1 MIDVPA
7 RVRDALRDGRR
18 RKNYRFTV
26 YEKQTN
32 LSYEYVDYLTE
43 DTEHTIILNGEYRF
57 YEPDYNT
64 GFTFDLTRDGTT
76 QTIVVPADETSQ
88 VTSYFIELYQNDVI
102 KVYSINDPFILQRV
116 TRSTSYTED
125 FEIDNDTLVSE
136 SVKFDERMC
145 SGDVLKFGL
154 CEGTSLEFQYFDH
167 PSIRGRRI
175 YAEIDVE
182 YEDADPDWVTEK
194 RFTDWENQWT
204 CEYSAD
210 YEVYVDTGEVS
221 IMVNVSRNGRGI
233 KSISTYLL
241 QAGSVYLGNL
251 KKGDL
256 ITISHLSG
264 CSPSFVYIKRKELT
278 KWYTIPMGYF
288 EVDKCPMQFSTGIR
302 KVTAYNKLKS
312 EYLDEKANTIIEDM
326 LSDTGDMDTVTIQ
339 TIMDN
344 LLEDYAIQIPRPEV
358 PLILNNGGTASV
370 YYNDWTFKFVG
381 ESTSRKVQ
389 IGHDTSASY
398 SDGSLGPHF
407 MGKRLYFEMDKY
419 IEALETNIW
428 DFKTYVYRYI
438 QDPDAFWARFK
449 AEAVQEA
456 GIMVHRT
463 NTGPGFEFYLAKDA
477 VPESGIR
484 AGGYPVRPIQKLR
497 YLQDIGNFTFHFL
510 NLFGYR
516 TNGVT
521 TWTYQYAQDFTAY
534 NRPRVYESEK
544 NSVGS
549 ISVDKTKLADVTLR
563 DIVSANYELN
573 CQYGKLDRETD
584 LFSGVELNHSWLYPR
599 DTLYPADNLYPGGGG
614 LVAERGNK
622 SAYSKLWTDSAGQQ
636 SFRNLII
643 KYKGLDE
650 DDKEKEYTLTRTIN
664 ANGTIDYNMTDNWLF
679 KNLVW
684 TEADVGTYADAMI
697 AKLQNVSWIP
707 FEMWA
712 AGLPYLETGDEIE
725 ITNSEGTHKSYVLQR
740 VLSGIQNL
748 QDTYINGTLEI
759 F

>member
-26 YEKQTN
+26 YEKQTD

-43 DTEHTIILNGEYRF
+43 NTEHTIILNGEYRF
-57 YEPDYNT
+57 FEPDYNT

-76 QTIVVPADETSQ
+76 QTIVVPADGTSQ
-88 VTSYFIELYQNDVI
+88 VTSYFIELYQSDVI

-136 SVKFDERMC
+136 SVRFDERMC

-167 PSIRGRRI
+167 PSIRGRMI

-182 YEDADPDWVTEK
+182 YEDADKT
-194 RFTDWENQWT
+194 
-204 CEYSAD
+204 
-210 YEVYVDTGEVS
+210 
-221 IMVNVSRNGRGI
+221 
-233 KSISTYLL
+233 
-241 QAGSVYLGNL
+241 L
-251 KKGDL
+251 K
-256 ITISHLSG
+256 
-264 CSPSFVYIKRKELT
+264 
-278 KWYTIPMGYF
+278 WQTIPMGFF

-312 EYLDEKANTIIEDM
+312 KYLDAKANTVIEDM

-381 ESTSRKVQ
+381 ESTSRKVE
-389 IGHDTSASY
+389 IGHDTSAFY

-407 MGKRLYFEMDKY
+407 IGKRLYFEMDKY

-456 GIMVHRT
+456 GIMVQRT

-534 NRPRVYESEK
+534 NRPRVYESDK
-544 NSVGS
+544 DSVGS
-549 ISVDKTKLADVTLR
+549 IAINKTKLADVTLR

-725 ITNSEGTHKSYVLQR
+725 ITNSEGTYKSYVLQR
-740 VLSGIQNL
+740 VLKGIQNL